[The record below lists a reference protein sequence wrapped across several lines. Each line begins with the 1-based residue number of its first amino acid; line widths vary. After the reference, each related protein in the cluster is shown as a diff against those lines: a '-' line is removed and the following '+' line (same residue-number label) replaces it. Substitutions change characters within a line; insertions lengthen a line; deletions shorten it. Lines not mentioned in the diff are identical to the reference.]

1 MIVRV
6 LTALVLIPVVL
17 GALFYSAPWAVLVLV
32 SICAAIGATEIA
44 RLLGTRSWWP
54 LHALLALSP
63 LPMLGTSSTVLVLW
77 ASLVS
82 VGFLL
87 ALVIVRQGKKEDRM
101 LSIFEICAG
110 LWVTAPLMLLV
121 IAHALTQ
128 HDKVWEI
135 RNPVLY
141 AIVPLWIGDS
151 MAIFAGKAFGKT
163 PLAPTISPKK
173 TVEGG
178 VANLLGCLAG
188 GFLVGW
194 WTKQPIYIGL
204 LSGIAAGLLGQ
215 AGDLFE
221 SWVKRRA
228 DVKDSGTLLPGHGG
242 ILDRIDSILFTAPAV
257 TWILLFTIKVS

>member
-1 MIVRV
+1 MIARV
-6 LTALVLIPVVL
+6 LTALALIPVVL
-17 GALFYSAPWAVLVLV
+17 GALFYSAPWAVLALV
-32 SICAAIGATEIA
+32 SVCAAIGATEVA

-54 LHALLALSP
+54 LHALIAISP
-63 LPMLGTSSTVLVLW
+63 LPMLGSSSEALVLW
-77 ASLVS
+77 SALVS

-87 ALVIVRQGKKEDRM
+87 ALAVVKQGKKEAPM
-101 LSIFEICAG
+101 LPVLEICAG

-121 IAHALTQ
+121 VAHALTA
-128 HDKVWEI
+128 HDKTWEI

-141 AIVPLWIGDS
+141 AIVPLWIGDT

-178 VANLLGCLAG
+178 VANLIGCIAG

-204 LSGIAAGLLGQ
+204 IAGIAAGLLGQ
-215 AGDLFE
+215 MGDLFE
-221 SWVKRRA
+221 SWAKRRA

-242 ILDRIDSILFTAPAV
+242 ILDRIDSILFTAPVV
-257 TWILLFTIKVS
+257 TWVLLFTIKVS